1 MDEKSEA
8 QLLDELYDSVI
19 AGANKNDIDE
29 IMIPRETVMA
39 ATKEKPLKVNFKQV
53 VQRRAIEQDYLEE
66 IEQAYLQLEGARR
79 T

>member
-1 MDEKSEA
+1 
-8 QLLDELYDSVI
+8 
-19 AGANKNDIDE
+19 
-29 IMIPRETVMA
+29 MA